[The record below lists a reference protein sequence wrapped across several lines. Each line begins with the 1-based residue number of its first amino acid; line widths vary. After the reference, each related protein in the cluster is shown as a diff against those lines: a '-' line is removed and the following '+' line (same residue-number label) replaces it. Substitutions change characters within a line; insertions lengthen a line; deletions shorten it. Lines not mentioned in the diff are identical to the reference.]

1 MKRLSLAARVVI
13 ATLLVAAIAAGA
25 SAALVR
31 WTVPVPLAAL
41 TSVVI
46 ALPLTIW
53 AARLA
58 TNSWSRVIRAV
69 RDGVLSLR
77 DHDFSIS
84 IAPMP
89 GGELRELVTAYNSLG
104 DLLRR
109 ERLDLYQRELLLD
122 TVIQTTPLVMVLTNS
137 AERIAY
143 SNVAARQLF
152 HDGRKLE
159 GLDFPTLLADSPAAL
174 REALSATGDTLFTME
189 VAGESQVYHLSQRR
203 FHLNAQPHRLLLLK
217 QLTRELAAQEVAV
230 WKKVIRVIAHE
241 LNNSLAPISSLAHS
255 GRLLVTGAQSPLGT
269 SPLPAGDV
277 TATAAPVPRL
287 QLERVFTT
295 IGERTAHLTSFID
308 GYARFAKLPRPRP
321 TPVSWPDFLA
331 RLEGTTAFRLDGEL
345 PRPAASFDVSQL
357 EQVMINLL
365 KNAAESGSAGDEIV
379 VSVREALAHGSSDR
393 AASEGIPSGDGPTAG
408 AGFLLEVADRG
419 SGLTEE
425 VLRDALLPFYSTKPT
440 GTGLGLTLCR
450 EIVEAHGGRLSIA
463 NRPGGGAVV
472 SVWLPA

>member
-1 MKRLSLAARVVI
+1 VTSILI
-13 ATLLVAAIAAGA
+13 A
-25 SAALVR
+25 
-31 WTVPVPLAAL
+31 VPLA
-41 TSVVI
+41 
-46 ALPLTIW
+46 IW

-58 TNSWSRVIRAV
+58 TNSWSQVVRAV

-84 IAPMP
+84 IAPVP
-89 GGELRELVTAYNSLG
+89 SGELRELVTAYNSLG

-137 AERIAY
+137 VERIVY
-143 SNVAARQLF
+143 SNVAARQLL
-152 HDGRKLE
+152 HGGRKLE
-159 GLDFPTLLADSPAAL
+159 GLDFPDLLADSPAAL

-189 VAGESQVYHLSQRR
+189 VAGEPQVYHLSQRR
-203 FHLNAQPHRLLLLK
+203 FHLNAQAHRLVLLK
-217 QLTRELAAQEVAV
+217 QLTRELAAQEVGV

-241 LNNSLAPISSLAHS
+241 LNNSLAPISSLVHS
-255 GRLLVTGAQSPLGT
+255 GRLLARE
-269 SPLPAGDV
+269 LPES
-277 TATAAPVPRL
+277 

-295 IGERTAHLTSFID
+295 IGERSAHLASFID

-321 TPVSWPDFLA
+321 MAVSWPDFLA
-331 RLEGTTAFRLDGEL
+331 RLEGTTAFRIEGEL
-345 PRPAASFDVSQL
+345 PPQPASFDVSQL

-365 KNAAESGSAGDEIV
+365 KNAAESGSALDEIV
-379 VSVREALAHGSSDR
+379 VSVRESHATGGQGS
-393 AASEGIPSGDGPTAG
+393 
-408 AGFLLEVADRG
+408 GFLIDVADRG
-419 SGLTEE
+419 SGLAEE

-472 SVWLPA
+472 SVWLPPTAATVSA

>member
-1 MKRLSLAARVVI
+1 L
-13 ATLLVAAIAAGA
+13 
-25 SAALVR
+25 
-31 WTVPVPLAAL
+31 
-41 TSVVI
+41 
-46 ALPLTIW
+46 
-53 AARLA
+53 LA
-58 TNSWSRVIRAV
+58 T
-69 RDGVLSLR
+69 
-77 DHDFSIS
+77 
-84 IAPMP
+84 
-89 GGELRELVTAYNSLG
+89 
-104 DLLRR
+104 
-109 ERLDLYQRELLLD
+109 
-122 TVIQTTPLVMVLTNS
+122 
-137 AERIAY
+137 
-143 SNVAARQLF
+143 
-152 HDGRKLE
+152 
-159 GLDFPTLLADSPAAL
+159 
-174 REALSATGDTLFTME
+174 
-189 VAGESQVYHLSQRR
+189 
-203 FHLNAQPHRLLLLK
+203 
-217 QLTRELAAQEVAV
+217 
-230 WKKVIRVIAHE
+230 
-241 LNNSLAPISSLAHS
+241 
-255 GRLLVTGAQSPLGT
+255 GA

-277 TATAAPVPRL
+277 TASAAPVPWL

-345 PRPAASFDVSQL
+345 PHPAASFDVSQL

-379 VSVREALAHGSSDR
+379 VSVREA
-393 AASEGIPSGDGPTAG
+393 PTAG

-472 SVWLPA
+472 SVWLPS